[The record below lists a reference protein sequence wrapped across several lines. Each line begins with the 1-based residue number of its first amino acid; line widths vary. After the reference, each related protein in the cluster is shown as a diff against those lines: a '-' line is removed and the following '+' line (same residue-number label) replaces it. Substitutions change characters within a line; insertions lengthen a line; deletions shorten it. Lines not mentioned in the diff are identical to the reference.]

1 MLLISGKTKKVT
13 QITKIFRHYMLVGC
27 KALSNSDFPIQKV
40 RWLIAASLSTS
51 GQEILYAINKS
62 SVLEHKIIL
71 YW

>member
-1 MLLISGKTKKVT
+1 
-13 QITKIFRHYMLVGC
+13 MLVGC

-71 YW
+71 YWWNEWANGNSMFFDEMLAT